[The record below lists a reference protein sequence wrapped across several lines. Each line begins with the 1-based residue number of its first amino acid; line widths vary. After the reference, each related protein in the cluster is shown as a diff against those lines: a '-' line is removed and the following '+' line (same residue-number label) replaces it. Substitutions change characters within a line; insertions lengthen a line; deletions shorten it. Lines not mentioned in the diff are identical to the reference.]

1 MSIQW
6 FPGHM
11 HKARKEVAK
20 ILPQIDMVI
29 QVLDARIPYSSSNP
43 MIDKLC
49 ESKPCLY
56 VLTKSDLADPAL
68 TEQWLEQLKS
78 RPDTRAM
85 AVTTQA
91 PDKIK
96 SIIPLAK
103 AEVPNKIDKHKT
115 INILIVGIPNVGK
128 STLINTLAG
137 KPVAKAGNEPAVTKG
152 QQRINLRNGI
162 MLFDTPGMLWPK
174 VENENSSYRLAV
186 TGAIRDTAMSYDEV
200 AFFAAE
206 FLMQH
211 YPDRLCERFALQ
223 QLPATE
229 MEFLEMAGKNRGC
242 LVSGGRVDIEKIS
255 KILLNEIRS
264 GSMGPLTLETPA
276 VAVKEAHECKLA
288 IAEKTAKKAARKEAF
303 KKNRKDS

>member
-56 VLTKSDLADPAL
+56 VLTKSDLADPEL
-68 TEQWLEQLKS
+68 TDLWLAQLTA
-78 RPDTRAM
+78 RDDTKAI
-85 AVTTQA
+85 AVTTKA
-91 PDKIK
+91 PETIRA
-96 SIIPLAK
+96 IIQLAK
-103 AEVPNKIDKHKT
+103 TEVPNKISKHKT
-115 INILIVGIPNVGK
+115 INLLIIGIPNVGK

-152 QQRINLRNGI
+152 QQKINLRNGI

-186 TGAIRDTAMSYDEV
+186 TGAIRDTAMSYDDV
-200 AFFAAE
+200 AFFAAG

-211 YPDRLCERFALQ
+211 YPERLLERFALQ
-223 QLPATE
+223 QLPETE
-229 MEFLEMAGKNRGC
+229 MDFLEMAGKARGC

-264 GSMGPLTLETPA
+264 GGLGRLTLETPQ
-276 VAVKEAHECKLA
+276 VAKQEAHDCQIA
-288 IAEKTAKKAARKEAF
+288 IAAKAAEKAARKDAF
-303 KKNRKDS
+303 KKNRKR

>member
-49 ESKPCLY
+49 ESKPRLY
-56 VLTKSDLADPAL
+56 VLTKSDLADPEL
-68 TEQWLEQLKS
+68 TDQWLAQLRS
-78 RPDTRAM
+78 SADTKAI
-85 AVTTQA
+85 AVTTKA
-91 PDKIK
+91 PEKIK
-96 SIIPLAK
+96 AIIQLAK
-103 AEVPNKIDKHKT
+103 TEVPNKNAKHKT

-186 TGAIRDTAMSYDEV
+186 TGAIRDTAMSYDDV
-200 AFFAAE
+200 AFFAAD

-211 YPDRLCERFALQ
+211 YPERLMERFSLSQ
-223 QLPATE
+223 IPDTE
-229 MEFLEMAGKNRGC
+229 IEFLEAAGKKRGC

-264 GSMGPLTLETPA
+264 GGLGPLTLETPEIA
-276 VAVKEAHECKLA
+276 AIETRECD
-288 IAEKTAKKAARKEAF
+288 IAAAAKAAATAARKEAF
-303 KKNRKDS
+303 KKKRKD